1 MNDTKEIQRNKYSV
15 NEKNIYI
22 SFIGFQILTHFFY
35 QLNKKKLNNDDTY
48 TFLVLNYLYCSYSA
62 GKQCL

>member
-35 QLNKKKLNNDDTY
+35 QLNKKN
-48 TFLVLNYLYCSYSA
+48 
-62 GKQCL
+62 